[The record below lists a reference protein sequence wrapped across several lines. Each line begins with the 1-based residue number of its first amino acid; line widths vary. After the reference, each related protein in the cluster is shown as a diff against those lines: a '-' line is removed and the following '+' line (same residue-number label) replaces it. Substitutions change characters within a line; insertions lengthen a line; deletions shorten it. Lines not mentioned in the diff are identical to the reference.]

1 MAHDSGSHGRLV
13 DGRYRLGEP
22 LGRGGMG
29 TVWLAFDELLRR
41 DVAVK
46 EVRIP
51 DDLDEMETQGRC
63 ERALREARAAARITH
78 PNVVTIFDV
87 AEDDGRPW
95 IVMEL
100 VRAPS
105 LTDVLDEGRMA
116 PHEAAEVGLAVLAA
130 LRAARAADVL
140 HRDVK
145 PSNILMAP
153 GGRIVLTD
161 FGIATVAGSVT
172 LTATGMLVGSPEY
185 LAPERV
191 LGRRPG
197 PASDLWS
204 LGVTL
209 YQAVEGFSPFRR
221 SGAMDT
227 LSAVLTDEPAPPR
240 QSGAL
245 WPAIEALL
253 RKDPLE
259 RADEDTT
266 ERLLTAALVGVEPL
280 PEDPWNAAGP
290 IPPGTATV
298 EDPGGVRGA
307 TRSSWQPAPSPPTPQ
322 TPSTP
327 VPTPQPGPEPDW
339 RQQPPTAAAPPFGAA
354 GSADPDSPGGGY
366 PATGAH
372 AWSPTD
378 AVHGSATADD
388 RVNPVLIGPAGG
400 PSGGPSAAADA
411 ATKKKRRKAVV
422 FGTMVAA
429 AVAALAIFVPNA
441 LGGQGGGG
449 GGDGG
454 SGNEKVA
461 NTQPAGSGAANSPG
475 SGTRNDMLHTTG
487 SSTGSGNNDSGTS
500 GSGSQGSGSTRTS
513 RPTNTETWTT
523 RPPTTRPPTT
533 RPPTTSRPPTTTTTT
548 RPPITDPPSTGSAGK
563 ST

>member
-266 ERLLTAALVGVEPL
+266 ERLLTAALVGVEAL
-280 PEDPWNAAGP
+280 PEDSWNAAGP
-290 IPPGTATV
+290 IPPGTVTV

-307 TRSSWQPAPSPPTPQ
+307 TRSSWQPTPPTPQ

-327 VPTPQPGPEPDW
+327 VPTPEPGPEPDW
-339 RQQPPTAAAPPFGAA
+339 RQQPSTAAAPPFGAA
-354 GSADPDSPGGGY
+354 SSADPDSPGGGY

-388 RVNPVLIGPAGG
+388 RVNPVLIGPAGAG
-400 PSGGPSAAADA
+400 GSSDGPSAAADA

-441 LGGQGGGG
+441 LGGQSGGG
-449 GGDGG
+449 GGDRD
-454 SGNEKVA
+454 SGNVKVA
-461 NTQPAGSGAANSPG
+461 DTQPPGSGAANSPG

-548 RPPITDPPSTGSAGK
+548 RPPITDPPSAGSAGT

>member
-105 LTDVLDEGRMA
+105 LTDVLEEGRMA

-221 SGAMDT
+221 TGAMDT

-259 RADEDTT
+259 RADEDDT
-266 ERLLTAALVGVEPL
+266 ERLLMAAMVSGGAPAPQEPSA
-280 PEDPWNAAGP
+280 EP

-298 EDPGGVRGA
+298 EDPGGVRGV
-307 TRSSWQPAPSPPTPQ
+307 TQSSWQQAPQPQETPHTPQ
-322 TPSTP
+322 TPPIWQQEPP
-327 VPTPQPGPEPDW
+327 VSP
-339 RQQPPTAAAPPFGAA
+339 APPFGAV
-354 GSADPDSPGGGY
+354 SRADPDGATGGY
-366 PATGAH
+366 PLTGSH
-372 AWSPTD
+372 AYSPAD
-378 AVHGSATADD
+378 AVHGSETADD
-388 RVNPVLIGPAGG
+388 RPNPVLIGPAAG
-400 PSGGPSAAADA
+400 PAAPGDRA
-411 ATKKKRRKAVV
+411 AKKRRKTILL
-422 FGTMVAA
+422 GGMVAA
-429 AVAALAIFVPNA
+429 AVTALAIWVPA
-441 LGGQGGGG
+441 AMGGQGGGNG
-449 GGDGG
+449 GGSDAPREGG
-454 SGNEKVA
+454 SSQGA
-461 NTQPAGSGAANSPG
+461 SAAANPQ
-475 SGTRNDMLHTTG
+475 GTGDRGDVLRATG
-487 SSTGSGNNDSGTS
+487 SSAGTGQSGGAGTS
-500 GSGSQGSGSTRTS
+500 GNSSQGGGSTRTS
-513 RPTNTETWTT
+513 RPTTSNTGHPSTS
-523 RPPTTRPPTT
+523 RPP
-533 RPPTTSRPPTTTTTT
+533 TSRPPTTTPPRTTAPVTT
-548 RPPITDPPSTGSAGK
+548 RPPIDPSKGGGGASGAPQNQGGATAAN
-563 ST
+563 

>member
-105 LTDVLDEGRMA
+105 LTDVLEEGRMA

-221 SGAMDT
+221 TGAMDT

-259 RADEDTT
+259 RADEDDT
-266 ERLLTAALVGVEPL
+266 ERLLMAAMVSGGAPVAQEPGA
-280 PEDPWNAAGP
+280 EP

-298 EDPGGVRGA
+298 EDPGGVRGV
-307 TRSSWQPAPSPPTPQ
+307 TRSSWQQAPQSPETPRTAQ
-322 TPSTP
+322 VPPPIWQQEPP
-327 VPTPQPGPEPDW
+327 VSPV
-339 RQQPPTAAAPPFGAA
+339 PPFGAV
-354 GSADPDSPGGGY
+354 SRADPGGATGGY
-366 PATGAH
+366 PLTGSHAH
-372 AWSPTD
+372 APAD
-378 AVHGSATADD
+378 AVHGSETADD
-388 RVNPVLIGPAGG
+388 RPNPVLIG
-400 PSGGPSAAADA
+400 A
-411 ATKKKRRKAVV
+411 ATGAAGPGDRAAKKRRKTILL
-422 FGTMVAA
+422 GGMVAA
-429 AVAALAIFVPNA
+429 AVTALAIWVPA
-441 LGGQGGGG
+441 AMGGQGGN
-449 GGDGG
+449 GGDSDTPGRGG
-454 SGNEKVA
+454 SSQGA
-461 NTQPAGSGAANSPG
+461 SAAANPQ
-475 SGTRNDMLHTTG
+475 GTGNRSDVLRTTG
-487 SSTGSGNNDSGTS
+487 SSAGTGQSGGAGTS
-500 GSGSQGSGSTRTS
+500 GNSSQGGGSTRTS
-513 RPTNTETWTT
+513 RPTTSNTGNPSTS
-523 RPPTTRPPTT
+523 RPP
-533 RPPTTSRPPTTTTTT
+533 TSRPPTTTSPPRTTAPATT
-548 RPPITDPPSTGSAGK
+548 RPPIDPSKGGGGASGAPPKQGGATAAN
-563 ST
+563 

>member
-51 DDLDEMETQGRC
+51 DDLDETESRGRC

-105 LTDVLDEGRMA
+105 LTDVLAEGPMA

-227 LSAVLTDEPAPPR
+227 LSAVLTDEPAPPSR
-240 QSGAL
+240 SDAL

-259 RADEDTT
+259 RADEDGA
-266 ERLLTAALVGVEPL
+266 ERLLMAAMV
-280 PEDPWNAAGP
+280 AAGAP
-290 IPPGTATV
+290 EPEPAVDAPLPPGTATV
-298 EDPGGVRGA
+298 EDPGGVRGV
-307 TRSSWQPAPSPPTPQ
+307 TRSSWQPPPPSSAEPRPAQAPAWQQAPPATP
-322 TPSTP
+322 
-327 VPTPQPGPEPDW
+327 E
-339 RQQPPTAAAPPFGAA
+339 PPFGAVS
-354 GSADPDSPGGGY
+354 GADPAGPSGGY
-366 PATGAH
+366 PMTGSP
-372 AWSPTD
+372 AWSPAD
-378 AVHGSATADD
+378 AVPGSATADD
-388 RVNPVLIGPAGG
+388 RPNPVRIGARTGAP
-400 PSGGPSAAADA
+400 AADA
-411 ATKKKRRKAVV
+411 AAAAKKRRKTFV
-422 FGTMVAA
+422 FGGMVAA
-429 AVAALAIFVPNA
+429 VVAALAIWVPTA
-441 LGGQGGGG
+441 MGGQGGGG
-449 GGDGG
+449 GDGSD
-454 SGNEKVA
+454 SGGK
-461 NTQPAGSGAANSPG
+461 PAASPG
-475 SGTRNDMLHTTG
+475 APLAPNPQGTGTRRDVAHTTG
-487 SSTGSGNNDSGTS
+487 PSGGAGHKDTGTS
-500 GSGSQGSGSTRTS
+500 GNTSQGSGSTRGPRQTS
-513 RPTNTETWTT
+513 SETT
-523 RPPTTRPPTT
+523 RPPTSQSPTT
-533 RPPTTSRPPTTTTTT
+533 RPPSTT
-548 RPPITDPPSTGSAGK
+548 RPPTSAAPTGKTPVEPSKGGGGATGAAPNQGGASTTD
-563 ST
+563 

>member
-105 LTDVLDEGRMA
+105 LTDVLEEGRMA

-221 SGAMDT
+221 TGAMDT

-259 RADEDTT
+259 RADEDDT
-266 ERLLTAALVGVEPL
+266 ERLLMAAMVSGGAPAPQEPSA
-280 PEDPWNAAGP
+280 EP

-298 EDPGGVRGA
+298 EDPGGVRGV
-307 TRSSWQPAPSPPTPQ
+307 TQSSWQQAPQSQETPQ
-322 TPSTP
+322 TPPIWQQEPP
-327 VPTPQPGPEPDW
+327 VSP
-339 RQQPPTAAAPPFGAA
+339 APPFGAV
-354 GSADPDSPGGGY
+354 SRADPDGATGGY
-366 PATGAH
+366 PLTGSH
-372 AWSPTD
+372 AYSPAD
-378 AVHGSATADD
+378 AVHGSETADD
-388 RVNPVLIGPAGG
+388 RPNPVLIGPAAG
-400 PSGGPSAAADA
+400 PAAPGDRA
-411 ATKKKRRKAVV
+411 AKKRRKTILL
-422 FGTMVAA
+422 GGMVAA
-429 AVAALAIFVPNA
+429 AVTALAIWVPA
-441 LGGQGGGG
+441 AMGGQGGGNG
-449 GGDGG
+449 GGSDAPREGG
-454 SGNEKVA
+454 SSQGA
-461 NTQPAGSGAANSPG
+461 SAAANPQ
-475 SGTRNDMLHTTG
+475 GTGDRGDVLRATG
-487 SSTGSGNNDSGTS
+487 SSAGTGQSGGAGTS
-500 GSGSQGSGSTRTS
+500 GNSSQGGGSTRTS
-513 RPTNTETWTT
+513 RPTTSNTGHPSTS
-523 RPPTTRPPTT
+523 RPP
-533 RPPTTSRPPTTTTTT
+533 TSRPPTTTPPRTTAPVTT
-548 RPPITDPPSTGSAGK
+548 RPPIDPSKGGGGASGAPQNQGGATAAN
-563 ST
+563 

>member
-1 MAHDSGSHGRLV
+1 M
-13 DGRYRLGEP
+13 GES

-29 TVWLAFDELLRR
+29 TVWLAYDELLRR
-41 DVAVK
+41 EVAIK

-116 PHEAAEVGLAVLAA
+116 PHEAAEVGLAVLHA
-130 LRAARAADVL
+130 LRAARVADVL

-153 GGRIVLTD
+153 GGRVVLTD

-221 SGAMDT
+221 TGAMDT
-227 LSAVLTDEPAPPR
+227 LTAVLTDEAAPPR
-240 QSGAL
+240 RAGAL
-245 WPAIEALL
+245 WPAIEGLL

-259 RADEDTT
+259 RADEDST
-266 ERLLTAALVGVEPL
+266 ERMLLAAMTAGGAE
-280 PEDPWNAAGP
+280 A
-290 IPPGTATV
+290 PPPTPPPDATATV
-298 EDPGGVRGA
+298 ENPHGARGV
-307 TRSSWQPAPSPPTPQ
+307 TRSSWQQAPPPLPLPLPPT
-322 TPSTP
+322 
-327 VPTPQPGPEPDW
+327 
-339 RQQPPTAAAPPFGAA
+339 GAA
-354 GSADPDSPGGGY
+354 SAADPDGPTGGY
-366 PATGAH
+366 PQTGAR
-372 AWSPTD
+372 AYLPAD
-378 AVHGSATADD
+378 AVPGAVTADD
-388 RVNPVLIGPAGG
+388 RVRPVLPG
-400 PSGGPSAAADA
+400 PSPTGPSVSDPVPIGVPRPTPTEAAAR
-411 ATKKKRRKAVV
+411 KRRKIVV
-422 FGTMVAA
+422 LGALVVAA
-429 AVAALAIFVPNA
+429 VTALAILVPA
-441 LGGQGGGG
+441 AM
-449 GGDGG
+449 GDGKDDHPG
-454 SGNEKVA
+454 SDKRSTAPG
-461 NTQPAGSGAANSPG
+461 TSSGPPPAAPGAASPG
-475 SGTRNDMLHTTG
+475 QAVHTGGASASAPDDTDDDGTTNGNGNGNGNGTNTGDPDTHSTPTTRA
-487 SSTGSGNNDSGTS
+487 TRPTTTP
-500 GSGSQGSGSTRTS
+500 TRT
-513 RPTNTETWTT
+513 
-523 RPPTTRPPTT
+523 PTTRPPTT
-533 RPPTTSRPPTTTTTT
+533 KPPTSKPPTGGSTAKPTTSVTT
-548 RPPITDPPSTGSAGK
+548 PASAGGGGSDK
-563 ST
+563 AASGSSAGPTA

>member
-105 LTDVLDEGRMA
+105 LTDVLEEGRMA

-221 SGAMDT
+221 TGAMDT

-259 RADEDTT
+259 RADEDDT
-266 ERLLTAALVGVEPL
+266 ERLLMAAMVSGGAPVPQEPSA
-280 PEDPWNAAGP
+280 EP

-298 EDPGGVRGA
+298 EDPGGVRGV
-307 TRSSWQPAPSPPTPQ
+307 TRSSWQQAPQSPETPHTPQ
-322 TPSTP
+322 MPPPIWQQEPP
-327 VPTPQPGPEPDW
+327 VSP
-339 RQQPPTAAAPPFGAA
+339 APPFGAV
-354 GSADPDSPGGGY
+354 SRADPDGATGGY
-366 PATGAH
+366 PLTGSH
-372 AWSPTD
+372 AYSPAD
-378 AVHGSATADD
+378 AVHGSETADD
-388 RVNPVLIGPAGG
+388 RPNPVLIG
-400 PSGGPSAAADA
+400 AAAGA
-411 ATKKKRRKAVV
+411 AAPGDRAAKKRRKTILL
-422 FGTMVAA
+422 GGMVAA
-429 AVAALAIFVPNA
+429 AVTALAICVPA
-441 LGGQGGGG
+441 AMGGQSGNGGNS
-449 GGDGG
+449 DAPRQGG
-454 SGNEKVA
+454 SSQGA
-461 NTQPAGSGAANSPG
+461 SAAANPQGTGNRSDVLHTAG
-475 SGTRNDMLHTTG
+475 GSAGTGQSGT
-487 SSTGSGNNDSGTS
+487 GTS
-500 GSGSQGSGSTRTS
+500 GNSSQGGGSTRTS
-513 RPTNTETWTT
+513 RPTTSNTGNPSTS
-523 RPPTTRPPTT
+523 RPP
-533 RPPTTSRPPTTTTTT
+533 TSRPPTTTSPPRTTAPATT
-548 RPPITDPPSTGSAGK
+548 RPPIDPTKGGGGASGAPRNQGDATAAN
-563 ST
+563 

>member
-105 LTDVLDEGRMA
+105 LTDVLEEGRMA

-221 SGAMDT
+221 TGAMDT

-259 RADEDTT
+259 RADEDDT
-266 ERLLTAALVGVEPL
+266 ERLLMAALVSGAPAPQEPS
-280 PEDPWNAAGP
+280 AAP

-298 EDPGGVRGA
+298 EDPGGVRGV
-307 TRSSWQPAPSPPTPQ
+307 TQSSWQQAPQAPQSPETPHTPQ
-322 TPSTP
+322 APPPIWQQEPSVSP
-327 VPTPQPGPEPDW
+327 
-339 RQQPPTAAAPPFGAA
+339 APPFGAV
-354 GSADPDSPGGGY
+354 SRADPGGATGGY
-366 PATGAH
+366 PLTGSH
-372 AWSPTD
+372 AYSPAD
-378 AVHGSATADD
+378 AVHGSETADD
-388 RVNPVLIGPAGG
+388 RPNPVLIGAAPGPAA
-400 PSGGPSAAADA
+400 PDDRAA
-411 ATKKKRRKAVV
+411 KKRRKTIVL
-422 FGTMVAA
+422 GGMVAA
-429 AVAALAIFVPNA
+429 AVAALAIWVPA
-441 LGGQGGGG
+441 AMGGQGGGS
-449 GGDGG
+449 GGDPDSPGRGG
-454 SGNEKVA
+454 SSQGA
-461 NTQPAGSGAANSPG
+461 SAAANPQ
-475 SGTRNDMLHTTG
+475 GTGNRSDVLHTTG
-487 SSTGSGNNDSGTS
+487 SSAGTGQSGTGTS
-500 GSGSQGSGSTRTS
+500 GNSSQGGGSTRTS
-513 RPTNTETWTT
+513 RPTTSNTGNPSTS
-523 RPPTTRPPTT
+523 RPP
-533 RPPTTSRPPTTTTTT
+533 TSRPPTTTSPPRTTAPATT
-548 RPPITDPPSTGSAGK
+548 RPPIDPSKGGGGASGVPRNQGGATAAN
-563 ST
+563 